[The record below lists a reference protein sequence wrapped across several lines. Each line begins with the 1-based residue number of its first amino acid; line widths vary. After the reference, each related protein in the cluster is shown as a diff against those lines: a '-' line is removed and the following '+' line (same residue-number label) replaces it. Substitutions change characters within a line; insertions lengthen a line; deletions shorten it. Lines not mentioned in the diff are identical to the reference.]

1 MDGALPSCDSAF
13 ASLRSNL
20 CICVLLKVGGRA
32 GGEGGGGMVLG
43 CWCQCTARTSHTH
56 IAAGVMVD
64 VFLMLM
70 L

>member
-1 MDGALPSCDSAF
+1 
-13 ASLRSNL
+13 
-20 CICVLLKVGGRA
+20 
-32 GGEGGGGMVLG
+32 MVRG